1 MQRKALRCTNRT
13 LAVIGILSGTSILSG
28 LSGCTTKSVRSGE
41 QGPALKT
48 SEFTLANGMRLVVH
62 EDHRVPSV
70 KLSTRVGV
78 GSADEPPGRGGF
90 AHLFE
95 HLMFMGTKA
104 APNFDV
110 VMETVG
116 GNNNAYTDYDETVY
130 YESGPANALPTFVWL
145 EADRFANVAAYMTE
159 AKVDLQ
165 RNVVLNEM
173 RQNVLDEPGGS
184 AGEALNDGLFPSGH
198 PYKRPVIG
206 SISDLK
212 PNLVFLPLIF
222 LLQ

>member
-13 LAVIGILSGTSILSG
+13 LAVIGILLGTSILSG
-28 LSGCTTKSVRSGE
+28 LSGCTAKSVRSGE

-110 VMETVG
+110 VMEQVG
-116 GNNNAYTDYDETVY
+116 GSNNAYTDFDETVF
-130 YESGPANALPTFVWL
+130 YESGPANALDKFLWL
-145 EADRFANVAAYMTE
+145 EADRFANLATYMTDV
-159 AKVDLQ
+159 KVDLQ
-165 RNVVLNEM
+165 RDVVLNEM
-173 RQNVLDEPGGS
+173 GQSVLDEPGG
-184 AGEALNDGLFPSGH
+184 AAAEALAGRGH
-198 PYKRPVIG
+198 
-206 SISDLK
+206 S
-212 PNLVFLPLIF
+212 
-222 LLQ
+222 